1 MEEVRRQE
9 LEQQFE
15 DIWNQYGSSL
25 VRLASSYEDV
35 AHAREDLVQ
44 EIQLALWRA
53 LPTFRG
59 DCSMRTFV
67 YRIAHNRAL
76 THVWR
81 RRKQAQS
88 SAALIEVG
96 DPRPGPESSAI
107 RNADYSALLNAI
119 RKLPIPHRQVIT
131 MALDELPQGEIA
143 TLLGITE
150 NHVAVRFNR
159 ARKLL
164 HEELGGKK

>member
-1 MEEVRRQE
+1 M
-9 LEQQFE
+9 
-15 DIWNQYGSSL
+15 
-25 VRLASSYEDV
+25 
-35 AHAREDLVQ
+35 
-44 EIQLALWRA
+44 
-53 LPTFRG
+53 
-59 DCSMRTFV
+59 
-67 YRIAHNRAL
+67 
-76 THVWR
+76 
-81 RRKQAQS
+81 
-88 SAALIEVG
+88 G

-119 RKLPIPHRQVIT
+119 RKLPIPYRQVIT